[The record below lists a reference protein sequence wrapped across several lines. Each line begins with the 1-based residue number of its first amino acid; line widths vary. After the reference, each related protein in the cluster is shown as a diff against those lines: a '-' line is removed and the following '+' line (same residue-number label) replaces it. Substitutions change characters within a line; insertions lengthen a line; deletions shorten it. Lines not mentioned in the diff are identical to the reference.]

1 MGSND
6 AGSQSVTLDMFKTSY
21 KVMLD
26 KIKVLCPNA
35 EIYLITLPPS
45 KLYTDANRVS
55 YSEVIANYGKE
66 YNLPVVDMSNAYNGA
81 NVSDFLVDS
90 AHQNLA
96 GMTKVAESV
105 VKGMLKAKGIE
116 VE

>member
-1 MGSND
+1 
-6 AGSQSVTLDMFKTSY
+6 
-21 KVMLD
+21 
-26 KIKVLCPNA
+26 
-35 EIYLITLPPS
+35 
-45 KLYTDANRVS
+45 
-55 YSEVIANYGKE
+55 
-66 YNLPVVDMSNAYNGA
+66 MSNTYNGE
-81 NVSDFLVDS
+81 NVSNFLVDT